1 MQDSGHLKELE
12 DIMNNP
18 LCTVTGSFTQVIKEV
33 QHDPDSGRPM
43 MTIERIM
50 RIMEWDEKALL

>member
-1 MQDSGHLKELE
+1 MQDSNHTKELE
-12 DIMNNP
+12 TIMNNP
-18 LCTVTGSFTQVIKEV
+18 LCTITSNFTQVIKEV

-50 RIMEWDEKALL
+50 RIVEWDEKSLL